1 MNYLINLQT
10 NKNKMEKREQ
20 IKKWFLANDKN
31 AQFKGLLLIV
41 GLVFVLIGFWMLS
54 EGELIAIGAIGLG
67 GYFLW
72 GWFNTSKSSL
82 TESELDRWL
91 EEDIQE
97 VIKSRPFDKLG
108 ITKNDLVAESL
119 LVVGPIYWSTSGFD
133 VKDILMK
140 KGKDGFNRYS
150 VWTIQ
155 VFCFTENYLCSY
167 KCHYNWIKN
176 TCINESTNEFFYKDV
191 VSVKTDT
198 ISSAYTLMN
207 GQRLVH
213 SEAFQLK
220 LAGDEITVIT
230 NDASLNTSSVMVS
243 KAEKAVQSIRAM
255 LRDKKK

>member
-1 MNYLINLQT
+1 
-10 NKNKMEKREQ
+10 MEKREQ
-20 IKKWFLANDKN
+20 IKKWFFKLNNDHYTWI
-31 AQFKGLLLIV
+31 LLLGIV
-41 GLVFVLIGFWMLS
+41 GIFCIFLAFGAKENVEISQRMLFFFSGAVFLYFGYNIFKNGHNSLS
-54 EGELIAIGAIGLG
+54 E
-67 GYFLW
+67 
-72 GWFNTSKSSL
+72 SQ
-82 TESELDRWL
+82 LDLWL

-97 VIKSRPFDKLG
+97 VIKKRPYDKLG
-108 ITKNDLVAESL
+108 ISKADLVAESL
-119 LVVGPIYWSTSGFD
+119 LVLGPIYWNVSGFD

-150 VWTIQ
+150 IWTIQ
-155 VFCFTENYLCSY
+155 VFAFTENYLCSY
-167 KCHYNWIKN
+167 KCNYNWIKN
-176 TCINESTNEFFYKDV
+176 TYINESTNEFFYKDV

-198 ISSAYTLMN
+198 VSSAYTLMN

-230 NDASLNTSSVMVS
+230 NDDSLNTSSVMVS

>member
-1 MNYLINLQT
+1 
-10 NKNKMEKREQ
+10 MEKREQ
-20 IKKWFLANDKN
+20 IKKWFNTPNNEVPGIAYVGFALFALAGLFLLFKGEVGLGIACILFFGGGGLFLYNKYNDKGLATE
-31 AQFKGLLLIV
+31 AQ
-41 GLVFVLIGFWMLS
+41 
-54 EGELIAIGAIGLG
+54 
-67 GYFLW
+67 
-72 GWFNTSKSSL
+72 
-82 TESELDRWL
+82 LDSWL
-91 EEDIQE
+91 EQDINE
-97 VIKSRPFDKLG
+97 VIKKRPYDILG
-108 ITKNDLVAESL
+108 ITKQDLVAESL
-119 LVVGPIYWSTSGFD
+119 LVVGPIYWNVSGFSQE
-133 VKDILMK
+133 DILMK

-150 VWTIQ
+150 IWTIQ

-176 TCINESTNEFFYKDV
+176 TYINESTNEFFYKDV

-243 KAEKAVQSIRAM
+243 KAEKAVQSIRTM

>member
-1 MNYLINLQT
+1 
-10 NKNKMEKREQ
+10 MEKREQ
-20 IKKWFLANDKN
+20 IKKWFNSTEKSMMMNLLMGFNLVM
-31 AQFKGLLLIV
+31 GILLLITIGPSFISIV
-41 GLVFVLIGFWMLS
+41 CLFAGIGYFVWAYLLKNSDLS
-54 EGELIAIGAIGLG
+54 E
-67 GYFLW
+67 
-72 GWFNTSKSSL
+72 SQ
-82 TESELDRWL
+82 LDLWL

-97 VIKSRPFDKLG
+97 VIKNRPFDKLG
-108 ITKNDLVAESL
+108 ISKNDLVAESL
-119 LVVGPIYWSTSGFD
+119 LVVGPIYWNTSGFD

-150 VWTIQ
+150 IWTIQ

-176 TCINESTNEFFYKDV
+176 TYINESTNEFFYKDV

-207 GQRLVH
+207 GQHLVH

-230 NDASLNTSSVMVS
+230 NDVSLNTSTAMTS
-243 KAEKAVQSIRAM
+243 KAEKAVQSIRTM

>member
-1 MNYLINLQT
+1 
-10 NKNKMEKREQ
+10 MEKREQ
-20 IKKWFLANDKN
+20 IRKWFNSKVKQSQSDIKTAGF
-31 AQFKGLLLIV
+31 ACGA
-41 GLVFVLIGFWMLS
+41 FVLIGIWQITSGNSFLGWASVIFFGGGFLYMYITNPKDLVS
-54 EGELIAIGAIGLG
+54 E
-67 GYFLW
+67 
-72 GWFNTSKSSL
+72 N
-82 TESELDRWL
+82 ELDKWL

-97 VIKSRPFDKLG
+97 VIKNRPYDKLG
-108 ITKNDLVAESL
+108 ISKSDLVAETL
-119 LVVGPIYWSTSGFD
+119 LVVGPIYWPVSGFD
-133 VKDILMK
+133 VKDILVRT
-140 KGKDGFNRYS
+140 GADGFNRYS
-150 VWTIQ
+150 TWTIQ
-155 VFCFTENYLCSY
+155 VFAFTENYLCSY

-176 TCINESTNEFFYKDV
+176 TYINESTNEFFYKDV

-243 KAEKAVQSIRAM
+243 KAERAVQSIRAM

>member
-1 MNYLINLQT
+1 
-10 NKNKMEKREQ
+10 MEKREQ
-20 IKKWFLANDKN
+20 IRRWFLAKE
-31 AQFKGLLLIV
+31 I
-41 GLVFVLIGFWMLS
+41 
-54 EGELIAIGAIGLG
+54 EPIAYIGLIIFNLAGLWLLTIGDTIGQKGTGLFTIALFG
-67 GYFLW
+67 GLGYW
-72 GWFNTSKSSL
+72 RYSQNKKIAS
-82 TESELDRWL
+82 ENELDSWL
-91 EEDIQE
+91 EEDIQAI
-97 VIKSRPFDKLG
+97 IKNRPYDKLG
-108 ITKNDLVAESL
+108 ISKEDLVAESL
-119 LVVGPIYWSTSGFD
+119 LVVGPVYWNISGFD
-133 VKDILMK
+133 VNDILMK
-140 KGKDGFNRYS
+140 KGKDSFNRYS

-155 VFCFTENYLCSY
+155 VFAFTENYLCSY

-176 TCINESTNEFFYKDV
+176 TYINESTNEFFYKDV